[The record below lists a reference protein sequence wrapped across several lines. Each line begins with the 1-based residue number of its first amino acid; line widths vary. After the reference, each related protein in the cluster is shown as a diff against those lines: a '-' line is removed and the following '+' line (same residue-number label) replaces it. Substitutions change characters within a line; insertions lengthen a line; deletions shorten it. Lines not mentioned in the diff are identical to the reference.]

1 MFILSRD
8 VPGQRSLS
16 LEFCS
21 CPCPGTKGQRD
32 VPFLGNPSPKSKQ
45 CFRYDLNLSDTND
58 LQSEFGLSMEDVWY
72 FAPRLQEF
80 LPYDVVICLIWT
92 SPFTGAR
99 NPDWSDDVSKPKF
112 KKFKIQILIS

>member
-1 MFILSRD
+1 MT
-8 VPGQRSLS
+8 VTMTMTVTEKQ
-16 LEFCS
+16 
-21 CPCPGTKGQRD
+21 GTYKFGPYIINTNY
-32 VPFLGNPSPKSKQ
+32 VFSYN
-45 CFRYDLNLSDTND
+45 LNLSDTND
-58 LQSEFGLSMEDVWY
+58 LQSEFGLLMEDVWY

-80 LPYDVVICLIWT
+80 WPYDVVICLIWT